1 MNCNRKA
8 KILNKKRSVIRYNI
22 TTAFIYI
29 IGIILLVR
37 LFQLQIVEGAEYR
50 EQSNTRLTRETEVKA
65 ARGNVRDSSGNK
77 LVSTT
82 IEYNVEIHKT
92 KIDNDILNN
101 SLLLLAQTLESN
113 EDSYADTFPIVVQ
126 DDQLVFKE
134 GIDEEKWKKA
144 NSVDVNY
151 DVNQSFEFYKKRY
164 KVNANNIDDA
174 RKIINLRY
182 YIEQN
187 GYSSTKAVTLASN
200 VSNSSFAVINEMA
213 SSFPGI
219 STYEQPKVYYPYGT
233 LASHILGYVGPVSSK
248 DLENNQGYKMN
259 DSIGKTGI
267 EKVFEKYL
275 KGEDG
280 IKQIDMSVDGVVTDE
295 YISKEAVAGS
305 DIVLTID
312 ADLQGVTENALEKNI
327 KQMQAQGMRTTNS
340 GAAVVV
346 NVKTGEV
353 LAMASYPNYDPSLFI
368 DGISTQNWNNY
379 LNDTSNPLLN
389 KAISD
394 QSAPGSTFKM
404 VTAIAGLESNA
415 IDANTKI
422 NDTGRYTY
430 FRDYQPYCWNKRGHG
445 WLNVTQAI
453 ERSCNYFFYETGRRA
468 GINEIKRVAECFGL
482 GQKTGIEL
490 PDEIKGILSCKDVDQ
505 EWTGGKTI
513 QSAIGQLYNDF
524 TPLQMAKY
532 TAMIANGGKNLDI
545 TIVKS
550 IKNADGT
557 EISRNEIN
565 NYVTQKL
572 GVSETSGS
580 DLSISEE
587 NLNAVR
593 EGMRGVTS
601 DDGGTAYSIFRGFN
615 IEVGGKTGSASTNQ
629 YGNAN
634 AWFVGFA
641 PYGDPEIAVA
651 VFVKNGQHGGSTAP
665 VAREI
670 IAQYLGMNS
679 VQITEDMSAKSEMQE
694 VN

>member
-1 MNCNRKA
+1 MSKRKNT
-8 KILNKKRSVIRYNI
+8 KRYNI
-22 TTAFIYI
+22 TIAFVYI

-50 EQSNTRLTRETEVKA
+50 EQSNTRLTRETEIKA
-65 ARGNVRDSSGNK
+65 ARGNIRDSSGNR

-92 KIDNDILNN
+92 KIDNDSLNN
-101 SLLLLAQTLESN
+101 SLLLLAQTLETNGDKYS
-113 EDSYADTFPIVVQ
+113 DTFPIVVN
-126 DDQLVFKE
+126 DGNLTFKDGVDQ
-134 GIDEEKWKKA
+134 EKWKSA
-144 NSVDVNY
+144 NKVDSSY
-151 DVNQSFEFYKKRY
+151 DVNKSFDFFKKRY
-164 KVNANNIDDA
+164 SVNSENIDDA
-174 RKIINLRY
+174 RKIVALRY

-187 GYSSTKAVTLASN
+187 GYSNTKAVTLASN
-200 VSNSSFAVINEMA
+200 ISNTSFAKINEMGA
-213 SSFPGI
+213 SFPGI
-219 STYEQPKVYYPYGT
+219 NTYEQPKVYYPYGT
-233 LASHILGYVGPVSSK
+233 LASHILGYVGPISQNELK
-248 DLENNQGYKMN
+248 DNPDYEMN

-275 KGEDG
+275 KGKDG
-280 IKQIDMSVDGVVTDE
+280 VKQIDMSVDGVVTDE
-295 YISKEAVAGS
+295 YVTKEAVAGS
-305 DIVLTID
+305 DVVLTID
-312 ADLQGVTENALEKNI
+312 ADLQKVTENALENNI
-327 KQMQAQGMRTTNS
+327 KQMQAQGMSTTNS

-368 DGISTQNWNNY
+368 DGISTENWNKY
-379 LNDTSNPLLN
+379 LNDASNPLLN

-394 QSAPGSTFKM
+394 KSAPGSTFKM
-404 VTAIAGLESNA
+404 VTAIAGLESGA
-415 IDANTKI
+415 IDVNTKI

-430 FRDYQPYCWNKRGHG
+430 FKDYQPYCWNKRGHG

-468 GINEIKRVAECFGL
+468 GIDQIKKIADCFGL

-490 PDEIKGILSCKDVDQ
+490 PDEIKGTLSCKDVDG

-557 EISRNEIN
+557 EVSRNELN

-580 DLSISEE
+580 DLKISEV

-601 DDGGTAYSIFRGFN
+601 DDGGTAYSIFKGFN

-629 YGNAN
+629 HGNAN

-641 PYGDPEIAVA
+641 PYNDPEIAVA

-665 VAREI
+665 VAKEI
-670 IAQYLGMNS
+670 IAQYLGMNA
-679 VQITEDMSAKSEMQE
+679 VQITEDMSAKNEMQN

>member
-1 MNCNRKA
+1 MNK
-8 KILNKKRSVIRYNI
+8 NKNIKRYNI
-22 TTAFIYI
+22 TIAFVYI

-50 EQSNTRLTRETEVKA
+50 EQSNTRLTRETVIKA
-65 ARGNVRDSSGNK
+65 ARGNIRDSSGNR

-92 KIDNDILNN
+92 KIDNDTLNN
-101 SLLLLAQTLESN
+101 SLLLLAKTLETN
-113 EDSYADTFPIVVQ
+113 GDKYQDTFPIIVK
-126 DDQLVFKE
+126 DGTLSFKE
-134 GIDEEKWKKA
+134 GVDQAKWKSA
-144 NSVDVNY
+144 NKVDSGY
-151 DVNQSFEFYKKRY
+151 DVNQSFEFFKNRY
-164 KVNANNIDDA
+164 SINSNNTDDT
-174 RKIINLRY
+174 RKIIALRY
-182 YIEQN
+182 FIEQN
-187 GYSSTKAVTLASN
+187 GYSNTKAVTLASN
-200 VSNSSFAVINEMA
+200 ISNTSFAKINEMS

-233 LASHILGYVGPVSSK
+233 LASHILGYVGPISSNELK
-248 DLENNQGYKMN
+248 ENSDYDMN

-275 KGEDG
+275 KGKDG

-295 YISKEAVAGS
+295 YTSKEAIAGS
-305 DIVLTID
+305 DLVLTID
-312 ADLQGVTENALEKNI
+312 ADLQKVTENALENNI
-327 KQMQAQGMRTTNS
+327 KQMQSQGMSTTNS
-340 GAAVVV
+340 GAAVVI

-368 DGISTQNWNNY
+368 DGISTENWNKY
-379 LNDTSNPLLN
+379 LNDESKPLLN

-394 QSAPGSTFKM
+394 KSAPGSTFKM
-404 VTAIAGLESNA
+404 VTAIAGLESGA
-415 IDANTKI
+415 IDINTKI

-468 GINEIKRVAECFGL
+468 GIDAIKKVADCFGL

-490 PDEIKGILSCKDVDQ
+490 PDEIKGTLSCKDVDS

-524 TPLQMAKY
+524 SPLQMAKY
-532 TAMIANGGKNLDI
+532 TAMIANGGKNLDV

-572 GVSETSGS
+572 GVSGTSGS
-580 DLSISEE
+580 DLEISEA

-601 DDGGTAYSIFRGFN
+601 DDGGTAYSIFKGFN

-629 YGNAN
+629 HGNAN

-641 PYGDPEIAVA
+641 PYNDPEIAVA
-651 VFVKNGQHGGSTAP
+651 VFVKNGQHGGNTAP
-665 VAREI
+665 VAKEI
-670 IAQYLGMNS
+670 IAQYLGMNA
-679 VQITEDMSAKSEMQE
+679 VQITEDMSAKSEMQN